1 MDQRPDLVFAALSDE
16 RITFIGGEFEMLVD
30 DQTLRQKLENI
41 KHFYLKDARAEEHL
55 VFKVSFKFGRLIH
68 ENVSPLDPDRTA

>member
-1 MDQRPDLVFAALSDE
+1 
-16 RITFIGGEFEMLVD
+16 MLVD